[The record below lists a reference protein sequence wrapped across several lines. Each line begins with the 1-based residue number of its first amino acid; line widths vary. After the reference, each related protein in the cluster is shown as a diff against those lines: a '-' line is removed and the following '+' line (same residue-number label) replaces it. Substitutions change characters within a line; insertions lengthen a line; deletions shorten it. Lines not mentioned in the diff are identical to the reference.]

1 MSENRLARLE
11 YYYAKTFAN
20 AVKVL
25 RSVLFPDAV
34 FRITKTGVVVKGV
47 NYDSTQYIEV
57 FMPRDYF
64 NAYDLLSDSVEFS
77 IDLDELQKALKGI
90 RRDEKVTIS
99 VYDNAVWFS
108 IGNASYAFYDAKPSK
123 SQPHDIE
130 ISVKHSVKA
139 TVDTE
144 MLHRI
149 AKFVSET
156 SSTYYDQAL
165 EIESKKD
172 QQYITIR
179 AKNAEFKMNVTDL
192 SMSSEEDTVV
202 SYYNAEKLSEFTE
215 NIRRLS
221 RTALLMYARESPLE
235 LLVDD
240 RNIKVR
246 YLQAPMII

>member
-20 AVKVL
+20 AVKIL
-25 RSVLFPDAV
+25 KSVLFRDAV
-34 FRITKTGVVVKGV
+34 FRVTREGIIAKGLSL
-47 NYDSTQYIEV
+47 DSTQYIEV

-64 NAYDLLSDSVEFS
+64 NTYDLLSDSVEFS
-77 IDLDELQKALKGI
+77 IDLDELQRALKGL
-90 RRDEKVTIS
+90 RRDEKVTIT

-108 IGNASYAFYDAKPSK
+108 IGNASYAFYDTKPSK

-149 AKFVSET
+149 AKFVSE
-156 SSTYYDQAL
+156 SFSTYYEQAL

-179 AKNAEFKMNVTDL
+179 AKNAEFKMIVTDL
-192 SMSSEEDTVV
+192 SMSEEDTVV
-202 SYYNAEKLSEFTE
+202 SYYNAEKLAEFTE

-221 RTALLMYARESPLE
+221 RTAILMYARESPLE